1 MSVDASNW
9 TQMSLLPHSLLTLSI
24 TVGLSL
30 DDDHAQIQIEVRN
43 PSTGELL
50 AMQSWPALSL
60 HDFEDR
66 MREAGREFTSLLL
79 DATSPFTTR

>member
-1 MSVDASNW
+1 MPESVTSWEQLSVLPPA
-9 TQMSLLPHSLLTLSI
+9 LLELSI
-24 TVGLSL
+24 TVGLAM
-30 DDDHAQIQIEVRN
+30 DVDHAQIQIEVRN

-66 MREAGREFTSLLL
+66 MREAGREFTRLLL
-79 DATSPFTTR
+79 DATSPFTT